1 MIFSSL
7 FFLYL
12 FLPLTLLLYFSA
24 GLRWRNGVLLLVSL
38 LFYAWGETGYVLLML
53 VSVLAN
59 WLFGLLVERE
69 KERGKSGKGVLAAGI
84 IINLLPLLF
93 FKYGNFLVDNLNVL
107 LSIPGVQPVE
117 LDPLHLPIGISF
129 YTFQAISYLVD
140 LYRREVEV
148 QRNPVNLS
156 LYIAL
161 FPQLIAGP
169 IVRYHDIA
177 RQIIS
182 RQTSLEDFSSGIL
195 RFTAGLGKK
204 VLIANSVGAVADHI
218 FTLPPSVLPAY
229 LAWLGIIS
237 YTLQIYF
244 DFSGYSDMAI
254 GLGRMF
260 GFHFQENFR
269 YPYSSRSIQEF
280 WRRWHISLSSWFR
293 DYLYIPLGGN
303 RKGAARTSLNLITV
317 FFLCGLWHGAGWG
330 FVIWGLYHGLF
341 LALER
346 SASERMPI
354 RRRLPRM
361 LQRTVQHI
369 YTLLVVMIGWI
380 FFRAETL
387 DAAFGY
393 LAALFNFSAMPY
405 LDAKL
410 FLAVNSQFFLALVA
424 GIVFSAPIIP
434 WLRAKLLSREFFG
447 RVRQSDQLVLLFS
460 PVLLVWIML
469 IFFFSSAELIS
480 GTHNPFLYFRF

>member
-1 MIFSSL
+1 MVFSSL
-7 FFLYL
+7 VFLYL
-12 FLPLTLLLYFSA
+12 FLPLTLLLYFAA
-24 GLRWRNGVLLLVSL
+24 GRRWRNGVLLLVSL

-59 WLFGLLVERE
+59 WLFGLLIERE
-69 KERGKSGKGVLAAGI
+69 KARGKSGKGALAAGI
-84 IINLLPLLF
+84 IVNLLPLLF
-93 FKYGNFLVDNLNVL
+93 FKYSNFLIDNLNAFL
-107 LSIPGVQPVE
+107 PIPGVHPIELAPV
-117 LDPLHLPIGISF
+117 HLPIGISF

-148 QRNPVNLS
+148 QRNPINLS

-177 RQIIS
+177 RRIIS
-182 RQTSLEDFSSGIL
+182 RRTSLEDFSSGIL

-218 FTLPPSVLPAY
+218 FSLPPSVLPAY

-237 YTLQIYF
+237 YTLQIYY

-260 GFHFQENFR
+260 GFHFQENFL
-269 YPYSSRSIQEF
+269 YPYSSRSVQEF
-280 WRRWHISLSSWFR
+280 WRRWHISLSTWFR

-303 RKGAARTSLNLITV
+303 RKGTVRTYLNLLIV

-341 LALER
+341 LVLER
-346 SASERMPI
+346 GAAGKISGSI
-354 RRRLPRM
+354 PR
-361 LQRTVQHI
+361 VIQHS
-369 YTLLVVMIGWI
+369 YTLLVIMIGWI
-380 FFRAETL
+380 FFRAETPG
-387 DAAFGY
+387 AALGY
-393 LAALFNFSAMPY
+393 LGALFHSSTLPY
-405 LDAKL
+405 LDSEL
-410 FLAVNSQFFLALVA
+410 FLAVNTQFFLALFA
-424 GIVFSAPIIP
+424 GIIFSVPVFPR
-434 WLRAKLLSREFFG
+434 LRKKLLAQKFLGKVQGPE
-447 RVRQSDQLVLLFS
+447 QLALVFS
-460 PVLLVWIML
+460 PVLLIWMTL
-469 IFFFSSAELIS
+469 IFFFSSTELIS

>member
-1 MIFSSL
+1 MVFSSL

-38 LFYAWGETGYVLLML
+38 FFYAWGETGYVLLML

-59 WLFGLLVERE
+59 WLLGLLIDRE
-69 KERGKSGKGVLAAGI
+69 KECGKSGKWALITGI
-84 IINLLPLLF
+84 IVNLLPLLF
-93 FKYGNFLVDNLNVL
+93 FKYSNFLIDNLNAFL
-107 LSIPGVQPVE
+107 PILGVHPIERGSV
-117 LDPLHLPIGISF
+117 HLPIGISF

-148 QRNPVNLS
+148 QRNPINLS

-182 RQTSLEDFSSGIL
+182 RRTSLEGFSSGIL
-195 RFTAGLGKK
+195 RFTTGLGKK

-218 FTLPPSVLPAY
+218 FSLPSAALPAY

-237 YTLQIYF
+237 YTLQIYY

-260 GFHFQENFR
+260 GFHFQENFL

-303 RKGAARTSLNLITV
+303 RKGASRTSLNLIIV

-346 SASERMPI
+346 SAASKIPI
-354 RRRLPRM
+354 RFPRI
-361 LQRTVQHI
+361 VQHI
-369 YTLLVVMIGWI
+369 YTVLVVMVGWI

-387 DAAFGY
+387 DSALSYF
-393 LAALFNFSAMPY
+393 AALFNFSAMPY

-410 FLAVNSQFFLALVA
+410 FLAVNSQFFLAALA
-424 GIVFSAPIIP
+424 GILFSFPIIP
-434 WLRAKLLSREFFG
+434 WLRTKLLGQELFG
-447 RVRQSDQLVLLFS
+447 RIRQSDQLVLLFS
-460 PVLLVWIML
+460 PVLLVWMML
-469 IFFFSSAELIS
+469 IFFFCSTELIS

>member
-1 MIFSSL
+1 MVFSSL

-38 LFYAWGETGYVLLML
+38 FFYAWGETGYVLLML

-69 KERGKSGKGVLAAGI
+69 KERGKSGKSALVAGVI
-84 IINLLPLLF
+84 VNLLPLFF
-93 FKYGNFLVDNLNVL
+93 FKYSNFLLDNLNAFL
-107 LSIPGVQPVE
+107 PISGVHPIELAPV
-117 LDPLHLPIGISF
+117 HLPIGISF

-148 QRNPVNLS
+148 QRNPVNLA

-182 RQTSLEDFSSGIL
+182 RRTSLEDFSSGIL

-204 VLIANSVGAVADHI
+204 MLIANAVGAVADHI
-218 FTLPPSVLPAY
+218 FSLPSSVLPAY

-260 GFHFQENFR
+260 GFHFQENFL
-269 YPYSSRSIQEF
+269 YPYSARSIQEF

-303 RKGAARTSLNLITV
+303 RKGAARTSLNLIIV

-346 SASERMPI
+346 SAARKIPI
-354 RRRLPRM
+354 RFPRV
-361 LQRTVQHI
+361 VQHI
-369 YTLLVVMIGWI
+369 YTLLVVMVGWI

-387 DAAFGY
+387 GSALSYF
-393 LAALFNFSAMPY
+393 AALFNFSAMPY

-410 FLAVNSQFFLALVA
+410 FLAVNSQFFLATIA
-424 GIVFSAPIIP
+424 GIIFSVPVIP
-434 WLRAKLLSREFFG
+434 WLRTQLLTQEFFG
-447 RVRQSDQLVLLFS
+447 RIWQPEQLFLLFS

-469 IFFFSSAELIS
+469 VFFFSSTELIS